1 MKVTTIIATKGGIG
15 KTTTGANLGAIS
27 ADAGLRTLLIDADPQ
42 PSVSSFFQL
51 EYEAPCGFYELIA
64 QNETNPERIIS
75 RTVIP
80 NLSVITNNDPHSQL
94 VNMMLQAP
102 DGRIRLKNLISS
114 FSDFD
119 LVIIDTQGTR
129 TVIQEMAV
137 LASEL
142 AISPIQPHMLAARE
156 FHRGTGQLFSDL
168 EGFKAL
174 GLTIP
179 PCKIVINMLDQ
190 TADARMIA
198 DLIRT
203 NFNQGLFEV
212 VETAIPQ
219 AVSFRGAATQGIP
232 THRLE
237 YRAPTD
243 RKAPAALDIL
253 RSLAIELF
261 PEWRERYEALT
272 ADVVEEIV
280 KGANS

>member
-64 QNETNPERIIS
+64 QNETSPEKIIS

-102 DGRIRLKNLISS
+102 DGRIRLKNLIGS
-114 FSDFD
+114 FTDFD

-156 FHRGTGQLFSDL
+156 FHRGTGQLCSDL

-203 NFNQGLFEV
+203 NFNQGLFQV

-237 YRAPTD
+237 YRAPAD

-253 RSLAIELF
+253 RNLAIELF
-261 PEWRERYEALT
+261 PEWRDRYEALT
-272 ADVVEEIV
+272 ADVVENIV

>member
-1 MKVTTIIATKGGIG
+1 MKVAGIIATKGGIG

-51 EYEAPCGFYELIA
+51 EYEAPHGFYELIA
-64 QNETNPERIIS
+64 QNDTNPESIIS
-75 RTVIP
+75 RTAIP

-102 DGRIRLKNLISS
+102 DGRIRLRNLINN

-137 LASEL
+137 LASDV

-168 EGFKAL
+168 SGFTAL

-190 TADARMIA
+190 TADARVIA
-198 DLIRT
+198 DLIRD
-203 NFNQGLFEV
+203 NFNEGRFEV
-212 VETAIPQ
+212 LRTTIPQ
-219 AVSFRGAATQGIP
+219 AVSFRSAATHAVP

-237 YRAPTD
+237 YRAPAD
-243 RKAPAALDIL
+243 RKSPAALDIL
-253 RSLAIELF
+253 RDLAIELF
-261 PEWRERYEALT
+261 PEWRDRYEALT
-272 ADVVEEIV
+272 ADVVERLV